1 MMSGV
6 GQGSRGTIEKA
17 VGKRED
23 ERNREVG
30 KEKRPHRDVN
40 FLPYKG

>member
-30 KEKRPHRDVN
+30 KEKKKEGD
-40 FLPYKG
+40 